1 MGNIIKIYWFRTNN
15 WRRYKWRKS
24 KSFINYLK
32 KQEKNN
38 NSNDNIENNNIYS
51 NILLQK
57 RNIVKIII

>member
-1 MGNIIKIYWFRTNN
+1 MKKI
-15 WRRYKWRKS
+15 

-57 RNIVKIII
+57 RNIVKIIM